1 MPMSYL
7 LTIMNN
13 LSEVYLVM
21 DITFMLQI
29 KAETFFFSQIS
40 HTPSRIK

>member
-29 KAETFFFSQIS
+29 KAETFFF
-40 HTPSRIK
+40 HK